1 MVPRMK
7 NGSFTVKMKMFAK
20 QSLISEEETKLK
32 SFLVKKKIVN
42 IFQKLPLDINI
53 QGRKVRC

>member
-42 IFQKLPLDINI
+42 IF
-53 QGRKVRC
+53 